1 MTDRKVS
8 RRFFFMSSAATVLA
22 SPAFGRTASLSR
34 LGYKSPNEKLNIA
47 AIGAGGKGVS
57 DIDGCKS
64 ENIVALCD
72 ADWKNAAKTFEKY
85 PNAKQYKDFR
95 RMLDQQKDIDV
106 VTISTPDHTHAVA
119 AMWAME
125 RGSTPMQKP
134 HTLHLGST
142 QTGRKLR
149 ENTKSPHKWGTRA
162 FPRRSAPAV

>member
-1 MTDRKVS
+1 MAHDGYS
-8 RRFFFMSSAATVLA
+8 RRHFFFGTLLAGAVPAGGFGAT
-22 SPAFGRTASLSR
+22 PSLKH

-47 AIGAGGKGVS
+47 AIGAGGKGAS

-72 ADWKNAAKTFEKY
+72 ADWKNAAKTFERY

-95 RMLDQQKDIDV
+95 RMLDQQKDIDA

-125 RGSTPMQKP
+125 RGKHVYVQKP
-134 HTLHLGST
+134 LTHSIWEA
-142 QTGRKLR
+142 RKLT
-149 ENTKSPHKWGTRA
+149 E
-162 FPRRSAPAV
+162 